1 MFIPW
6 QLWEAVS
13 VPSNPRNLKAASEGE
28 GRVAVCVDEGPLLPL
43 VELGVLLAGMC
54 IVPIDPCEPAG
65 RFCSV
70 VMDSEPTVIVA
81 KDSATRSL
89 IQQHLAEVVDLKL
102 PKACHVVVAQEL
114 LQLEPKWTWSEV
126 LSIHLFVQEFE
137 RVMATCIIFQLYIWR
152 RSNQFVWWSKGTA
165 PICRPQDCLERLG
178 LLVREVPKLRVV
190 LASSWR
196 NDEALFMEA
205 LQQLASYQV
214 VIHGTTPTSESRS
227 RLDEICTWLEVNAK
241 NVEAFVVLDDDQL
254 LCGDVPG
261 AAISHIFFTSGSTGR
276 PKGCVVSHGA
286 LRSYCLAKTATYG
299 VHETSVILVASA
311 HTFDPSLGDF
321 MSTWAAGGVVALG
334 VALDA
339 VTVGQQGVSWG
350 FGIAKTATQ
359 MGFGAANAAL
369 RFTGDVGG
377 PAAQVVTGSVEQ
389 VLNFAH
395 GCTNL
400 GQDLAH
406 GITQASLS
414 TAKFSLSAAGA
425 QEGELL
431 RLALGDEA
439 AESIMMVLE
448 MVRRFCTPL
457 AGVSTSDLFLAAQA
471 WAAVQ
476 QARRL
481 EILQQGKRGLF
492 GGHRSVGSAQVLDA
506 QHAMALSNFTTSI
519 ILGDDLVSRLSL
531 TTVQD
536 LREACLRL
544 NNPQAFELP
553 VTLQTASVQA
563 MATRG
568 GEDDMAR
575 LAAAHTQIMA
585 GAKGTENR
593 LFPAG
598 RLMFLRKAQIP
609 SAESHYV
616 ALEGL
621 GMILEAWAG
630 HEALTLVNTYGV
642 TECCVYN
649 AFRLM
654 HSEDLPSLVG
664 LPLPGNQLLLL
675 PQDPQGS
682 KLNCDCFE
690 PEIRHC
696 AASLNQ
702 TLGPGCWQP
711 TA

>member
-1 MFIPW
+1 MEDV
-6 QLWEAVS
+6 Q
-13 VPSNPRNLKAASEGE
+13 AA
-28 GRVAVCVDEGPLLPL
+28 
-43 VELGVLLAGMC
+43 
-54 IVPIDPCEPAG
+54 PA
-65 RFCSV
+65 R
-70 VMDSEPTVIVA
+70 
-81 KDSATRSL
+81 SA
-89 IQQHLAEVVDLKL
+89 
-102 PKACHVVVAQEL
+102 
-114 LQLEPKWTWSEV
+114 
-126 LSIHLFVQEFE
+126 
-137 RVMATCIIFQLYIWR
+137 
-152 RSNQFVWWSKGTA
+152 
-165 PICRPQDCLERLG
+165 
-178 LLVREVPKLRVV
+178 
-190 LASSWR
+190 
-196 NDEALFMEA
+196 
-205 LQQLASYQV
+205 
-214 VIHGTTPTSESRS
+214 
-227 RLDEICTWLEVNAK
+227 
-241 NVEAFVVLDDDQL
+241 
-254 LCGDVPG
+254 
-261 AAISHIFFTSGSTGR
+261 SG
-276 PKGCVVSHGA
+276 
-286 LRSYCLAKTATYG
+286 
-299 VHETSVILVASA
+299 
-311 HTFDPSLGDF
+311 
-321 MSTWAAGGVVALG
+321 LG

-481 EILQQGKRGLF
+481 EILQQGPATTMALPPHAERAMRFSAATFGALFLAGLADGLSVAPAIRAYGGGQSRSPAEMALAAAKVEGRVTVLDFEETSEHFVPGFMVAVDHELNLVVLALRGTSSAKDVLVDLVCEAVPCELGGVQGLAHGGMLRAAQRVSDRLLQLVLQGLELLETPATRSPHLPDVLITGHSLGGGVAALLAALWRDQAALPAGRVMECITF
-492 GGHRSVGSAQVLDA
+492 GCPQVLDA

-616 ALEGL
+616 ALEGSHAGVDEMLISSDMATAHMPARYLKALDEAMNLPAPPEVALNGL
-621 GMILEAWAG
+621 G
-630 HEALTLVNTYGV
+630 
-642 TECCVYN
+642 
-649 AFRLM
+649 
-654 HSEDLPSLVG
+654 
-664 LPLPGNQLLLL
+664 
-675 PQDPQGS
+675 
-682 KLNCDCFE
+682 
-690 PEIRHC
+690 
-696 AASLNQ
+696 
-702 TLGPGCWQP
+702 
-711 TA
+711 